1 MKFTKKQSNMVNVI
15 LREPNS
21 ETRLIRLKEY
31 LSTQTLDSEHDW
43 AYIAFQIFK
52 EHEATKRFNK

>member
-1 MKFTKKQSNMVNVI
+1 MKFTQKQSNMVNVI
-15 LREPNS
+15 LRDPNS
-21 ETRLIRLKEY
+21 ESRLMRLKEY